1 MIYNKTWSTEDKP
14 LVDMISEKLRKNIT
28 PWTERL
34 IGVPLS
40 ELRAYPTPVL
50 TSRWEPKAGHPLIVV
65 QIGNKSALVATP
77 ELCEAVHP
85 IIGELHPDLIFSQ
98 FGTYE
103 LARATLP
110 LGITIWGPSFF
121 LFGDETTVEPAD
133 DPRVVQVGDAELAGV
148 DYNIFWH
155 CPPDALAGFAIYE
168 GSDLAAL
175 ATVTDHGDPVWEI
188 GMETHPNT
196 QGKGLG
202 HAVVKAAANWI
213 LENDKIALATVG
225 TFNIPSARTLRSV
238 GLRYAFM
245 VVEGLPGPFRVP
257 PQPLGRP
264 RANETLYNHYP
275 DWAINKDIL
284 PRP

>member
-1 MIYNKTWSTEDKP
+1 
-14 LVDMISEKLRKNIT
+14 MISGKLRKKIT

-40 ELRAYPTPVL
+40 KLGGHPTPVL
-50 TSRWEPKAGHPLIVV
+50 TPQWEPKDGHPLIVV
-65 QIGNKSALVATP
+65 QIGDRGALVATP
-77 ELCEAVHP
+77 ELCDAVRP
-85 IIGELHPDLIFSQ
+85 IMGDLHRDLIFSP

-110 LGITIWGPSFF
+110 FGITVWGPSFF
-121 LFGDETTVEPAD
+121 LFGDKTTVKPAD
-133 DPRVVQVGDAELAGV
+133 DDRVVQVGDSELAEV

-155 CPPDALAGFAIYE
+155 CRRNALAGFAIYE
-168 GSDLAAL
+168 GDDLAAL
-175 ATVTDHGDPVWEI
+175 ATVVDHGDPVWEI
-188 GMETHPNT
+188 GMEAHPNA

-213 LENDKIALATVG
+213 LENEKIALATVG

-245 VVEGLPGPFRVP
+245 IVEGEPGPFRVP
-257 PQPLGRP
+257 PQPLGSP
-264 RANETLYNHYP
+264 RANEILYNFYP

-284 PRP
+284 PRPGS